1 MQITSAA
8 KNYLYRRITTVGLY
22 NEAAALSFARRKLRI
37 FPDFTDKK
45 KPLGKRLANKM
56 ERISCPINT
65 GTHKGNRQIS
75 SIISTL
81 RFIFYDDLSVTIA
94 AVHQAEEPHA
104 VNLSLE
110 ENIL

>member
-22 NEAAALSFARRKLRI
+22 NEAAALPFARLKFRI
-37 FPDFTDKK
+37 FPGFTDKK

-65 GTHKGNRQIS
+65 GTHKGNRQI
-75 SIISTL
+75 T
-81 RFIFYDDLSVTIA
+81 RADQPGNKRSVEYI
-94 AVHQAEEPHA
+94 QLLEYHA
-104 VNLSLE
+104 VPLLVLYALFFTM
-110 ENIL
+110 IYR

>member
-22 NEAAALSFARRKLRI
+22 NEAAALPFARLKFRI
-37 FPDFTDKK
+37 FPGFTDKK

-65 GTHKGNRQIS
+65 GTHTGNRQI
-75 SIISTL
+75 TRTDQL
-81 RFIFYDDLSVTIA
+81 GNKRSVEYI
-94 AVHQAEEPHA
+94 QLLEYHA
-104 VNLSLE
+104 VPLLVLYALFFTM
-110 ENIL
+110 IYR

>member
-1 MQITSAA
+1 MQFTSAA

-22 NEAAALSFARRKLRI
+22 NEAAALPFARRKLRL

-65 GTHKGNRQIS
+65 GTHKGNRQIT
-75 SIISTL
+75 STNQL
-81 RFIFYDDLSVTIA
+81 LNKRSVEYI
-94 AVHQAEEPHA
+94 QLLEYHA
-104 VNLSLE
+104 VPLLVLYALFFTM
-110 ENIL
+110 IYR

>member
-22 NEAAALSFARRKLRI
+22 NEAAALPFARRKFRI
-37 FPDFTDKK
+37 FPGFTDKK

-65 GTHKGNRQIS
+65 GTHKQITRTDRPGNNR
-75 SIISTL
+75 
-81 RFIFYDDLSVTIA
+81 SVEYI
-94 AVHQAEEPHA
+94 QLLEYHA
-104 VNLSLE
+104 VPLLVLYALFFTM
-110 ENIL
+110 IYR

>member
-45 KPLGKRLANKM
+45 KSAGEAASKQNGANIM
-56 ERISCPINT
+56 P
-65 GTHKGNRQIS
+65 
-75 SIISTL
+75 
-81 RFIFYDDLSVTIA
+81 D
-94 AVHQAEEPHA
+94 
-104 VNLSLE
+104 
-110 ENIL
+110 

>member
-37 FPDFTDKK
+37 FPDFKDKK

-56 ERISCPINT
+56 ERISCQINT
-65 GTHKGNRQIS
+65 GTHKGNRQIT
-75 SIISTL
+75 STNQL
-81 RFIFYDDLSVTIA
+81 LNKRSVEYI
-94 AVHQAEEPHA
+94 QPLEYHA
-104 VNLSLE
+104 VPLLVLYALFFTM
-110 ENIL
+110 IYR